1 MPRSGCGALSSPPTV
16 CLRRGGDAAGARARR
31 AAAAKGRLAGPRS
44 PRPKQ
49 DVPKPRPTSGKTA
62 RQKEQDPTDAGPGF
76 ARLQKFA
83 EALEGLTPT
92 IDRSPTTTAT
102 ADVGGQLGSAE
113 LNNGRKIAER
123 KREPVEMDETTA
135 ALAAQF
141 PFQLDDFQ
149 IKAIKYIV
157 RGRSVVVSAPTG
169 SGKTAIAEA
178 CMRHFL
184 GAGRRIIYT
193 TPLKALSNQ
202 KLVEMRQ
209 RFGVEVVGLQTG
221 DASVN
226 IAAPLV
232 IMTTE
237 ILRNQLYRS
246 RTMAPDGVE
255 GAEAATD
262 AAGDDDFE
270 DVALVVLDEVHYLG
284 DPWRGSVWEEVLINL
299 PPHILVLGMSATVK
313 NPGDLAG
320 WIRQV
325 HGECSVVSSTYR
337 PVPLTWHY
345 CHADAELARARLKP
359 LLARGGRR
367 LHPSLV
373 HPSARGKQGEAG
385 AAAAGGQRG
394 RRVLDEL
401 VSVVERTEED
411 DWLSVP
417 RARRVPSMAQV
428 VRLLNSKG
436 MLPALWFC
444 FSRRECDLCAIA
456 LPTQGIDLTTPKER
470 EAIQRHIDLAREGA
484 PEAVREDLVPSLLA
498 GIASHHAGCL
508 PAWKTLVEHLFQQ
521 GLLKLVIATETL
533 AAGINMPARTSLIST
548 MTRRSG
554 EGFAALRHN
563 DLQQMAGRAGR
574 RGYDTEGHCVVVASK
589 WDEPSAAW
597 EVLKGGPEPL
607 ESQFSAGYS
616 MALSLLA
623 TRSLP
628 DARAFLHKSFLRYMG
643 GAATRQR
650 LAEVAALERAAEDLR
665 RELGAA
671 DGAGS
676 EPELWQRFRAA
687 QEAARSAKAA
697 GRRLRAAVRTA
708 HGGAMAERVAEARR
722 ETPCPA
728 VALDLEGR
736 LLDPGAGPDSLALL
750 PAWLLGPSEVDGE
763 DDGWEAAADA
773 APGPPRYV
781 CLGADNRLY
790 DVPAHALAGVHPSVP
805 GGPPPSLARGSSV
818 AGAGWTAAGPQAP
831 SALTAPGTKGTAGW
845 TAALPGPGAFEVAR
859 PDPGTLRALRACA
872 DDLAAAQR
880 AQREAKAHAGFR
892 RAARGHE
899 RAARRLARVEESVAE
914 ARGELPDARDATWRA
929 FKRLLGVLGK
939 FGALDMG
946 AAAVGAAL
954 LACEGTTGGPEV
966 DGRTAAG
973 AGGGGAAAHG
983 AQVSGAASRGAGID
997 GVAPSQ
1003 VQTAKH
1009 DATSEGRMGDTT
1021 PKGTPPTPPR
1031 SIPLSPLGE
1040 AARQLHGG
1048 NELWLALALTHAALQ
1063 DLAPEH
1069 LAGALAALAA
1079 GDALSRPGLRVAYP
1093 AAPAA
1098 AAALEAL
1105 EGARLELERAQ
1116 AAAGVEVP
1124 VTLDARVAGLAQAW
1138 AAGASWAQLAADSSL
1153 DDGDVARLLMRTVDL
1168 ARQAAHCEQLLPEL
1182 RAAARKVVRAMDR
1195 SPISDLVH

>member
-1 MPRSGCGALSSPPTV
+1 PEHDDMSKSCQGLFV
-16 CLRRGGDAAGARARR
+16 EFVKCLRESDCMKASVEHRSVTECAKVSEECAGLRYTFFRGGDAAGARARR

-62 RQKEQDPTDAGPGF
+62 RQKEQNPTDAGPGF

-102 ADVGGQLGSAE
+102 ADV
-113 LNNGRKIAER
+113 
-123 KREPVEMDETTA
+123 
-135 ALAAQF
+135 
-141 PFQLDDFQ
+141 

-209 RFGVEVVGLQTG
+209 RFGVEAVGLQTG

-325 HGECSVVSSTYR
+325 HGECSVVSSTHR

-401 VSVVERTEED
+401 VSVGERTEED

-417 RARRVPSMAQV
+417 RARRVPSMAQGRSMMVVV

-607 ESQFSAGYS
+607 ESQ
-616 MALSLLA
+616 
-623 TRSLP
+623 
-628 DARAFLHKSFLRYMG
+628 
-643 GAATRQR
+643 
-650 LAEVAALERAAEDLR
+650 
-665 RELGAA
+665 
-671 DGAGS
+671 
-676 EPELWQRFRAA
+676 
-687 QEAARSAKAA
+687 
-697 GRRLRAAVRTA
+697 
-708 HGGAMAERVAEARR
+708 
-722 ETPCPA
+722 
-728 VALDLEGR
+728 
-736 LLDPGAGPDSLALL
+736 
-750 PAWLLGPSEVDGE
+750 
-763 DDGWEAAADA
+763 
-773 APGPPRYV
+773 
-781 CLGADNRLY
+781 
-790 DVPAHALAGVHPSVP
+790 
-805 GGPPPSLARGSSV
+805 
-818 AGAGWTAAGPQAP
+818 
-831 SALTAPGTKGTAGW
+831 
-845 TAALPGPGAFEVAR
+845 
-859 PDPGTLRALRACA
+859 
-872 DDLAAAQR
+872 
-880 AQREAKAHAGFR
+880 
-892 RAARGHE
+892 
-899 RAARRLARVEESVAE
+899 
-914 ARGELPDARDATWRA
+914 
-929 FKRLLGVLGK
+929 
-939 FGALDMG
+939 
-946 AAAVGAAL
+946 
-954 LACEGTTGGPEV
+954 
-966 DGRTAAG
+966 
-973 AGGGGAAAHG
+973 
-983 AQVSGAASRGAGID
+983 
-997 GVAPSQ
+997 
-1003 VQTAKH
+1003 
-1009 DATSEGRMGDTT
+1009 
-1021 PKGTPPTPPR
+1021 
-1031 SIPLSPLGE
+1031 

-1116 AAAGVEVP
+1116 AGAGVEVP